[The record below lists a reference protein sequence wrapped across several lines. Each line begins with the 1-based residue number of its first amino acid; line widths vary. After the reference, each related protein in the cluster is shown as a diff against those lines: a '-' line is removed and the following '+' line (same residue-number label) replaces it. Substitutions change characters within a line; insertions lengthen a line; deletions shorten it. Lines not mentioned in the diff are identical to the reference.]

1 MPSSAGRCV
10 CRWASVGFFFD
21 DAQWK
26 GETKINDASRELSLA
41 EKIALRAAGYVAE
54 QVFECDGDAKAS
66 RCDHANII
74 LLLEKHGLSG
84 DDRSVRAEGEAIAR
98 EHLKAHHDEVVALA
112 EHLAEHGHLDDA
124 TAFLNSLG

>member
-1 MPSSAGRCV
+1 MTYKRAIAHHEAGHAV
-10 CRWASVGFFFD
+10 VGWAMRLPVGISRVFFD

-84 DDRSVRAEGEAIAR
+84 DDRSVRAEGEAIAP
-98 EHLKAHHDEVVALA
+98 A
-112 EHLAEHGHLDDA
+112 
-124 TAFLNSLG
+124 SI